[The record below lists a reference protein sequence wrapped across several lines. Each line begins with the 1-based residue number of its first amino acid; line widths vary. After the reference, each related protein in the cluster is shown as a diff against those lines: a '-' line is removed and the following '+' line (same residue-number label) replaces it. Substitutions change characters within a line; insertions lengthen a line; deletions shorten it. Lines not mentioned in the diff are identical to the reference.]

1 MANNKDHCF
10 FCQNICCDILG
21 EMNFPIPMDSV
32 SIFDNLVPLYVFTC
46 GKNLGKSALN
56 FASGDAMGASELS
69 LGNMAPS

>member
-1 MANNKDHCF
+1 
-10 FCQNICCDILG
+10 
-21 EMNFPIPMDSV
+21 MNFPIPMDSV